1 MKLMT
6 AASSWILIAT
16 CLLGTL
22 AGCGGHQQ
30 AAVAGGPDASTPGW
44 TGRTVV
50 VGSSSTVGGAA
61 AATEM
66 QQKWQLG
73 PSR

>member
-1 MKLMT
+1 MT
-6 AASSWILIAT
+6 AVSRLILRAAF
-16 CLLGTL
+16 LLGTL
-22 AGCGGHQQ
+22 AGC
-30 AAVAGGPDASTPGW
+30 AGTQTTAGAGVPDASTPGW

-50 VGSSSTVGGAA
+50 VGSNSTVGGVA